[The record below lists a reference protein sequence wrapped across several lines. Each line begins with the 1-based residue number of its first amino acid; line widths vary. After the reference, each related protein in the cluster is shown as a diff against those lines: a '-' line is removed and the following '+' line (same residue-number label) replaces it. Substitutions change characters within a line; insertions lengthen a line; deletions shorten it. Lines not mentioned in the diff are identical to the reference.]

1 MTAALKWYAAA
12 AGNSVAP
19 YEVTNSL
26 IFTRASS
33 QYVLRTMSTATDSN
47 KWTFSA
53 WLRLSSTGILQQL
66 FISGVDVDDYDYI
79 QISSTGQIRCF
90 HGIGG
95 GNNGFVY
102 TGNVLTSTT
111 PWYHMVVAYDSSESS
126 ANKIKIYLDGS
137 LQSITVDTAWQGTYI
152 NRPYAHSIGV
162 RYRPPSGYDNY
173 FNGKM
178 ADINFIDGQ
187 ALTPS
192 DFGETAGTWTYKK
205 YTGTY
210 GNNGFHLDFKDGT
223 STTTLGY
230 DVSGN
235 SNNFTLYNMTTA
247 NQSTDVPA

>member
-1 MTAALKWYAAA
+1 MFVRELVSA
-12 AGNSVAP
+12 AGGEAP
-19 YEVTNSL
+19 YEITNSL

-33 QYVLRTMSTATDSN
+33 QYLLRSLSTATNSN

-66 FISGVDVDDYDYI
+66 FIAGVNSGSYDYI
-79 QISSTGQIRCF
+79 QISNTGQIRCF

-95 GNNGFVY
+95 GNNGYVY
-102 TGNVLTSTT
+102 TGAVLTSTT

-126 ANKIKIYLDGS
+126 ANRIKIYLDGS
-137 LQSITVDTAWQGTYI
+137 LQSVTVDTAWQGTYI
-152 NRPYAHSIGV
+152 NTALPHSIGV
-162 RYRPPSGYDNY
+162 RYRPPSSYDNY
-173 FNGKM
+173 YDGKM
-178 ADINFIDGQ
+178 ADVNFVDGQ
-187 ALTPS
+187 ALTAS
-192 DFGETAGTWTYKK
+192 DFGETSGSWTYKK

-210 GNNGFHLDFKDGT
+210 GNNGFHLDFVDGT

-247 NQSTDVPA
+247 NQSTDVPS